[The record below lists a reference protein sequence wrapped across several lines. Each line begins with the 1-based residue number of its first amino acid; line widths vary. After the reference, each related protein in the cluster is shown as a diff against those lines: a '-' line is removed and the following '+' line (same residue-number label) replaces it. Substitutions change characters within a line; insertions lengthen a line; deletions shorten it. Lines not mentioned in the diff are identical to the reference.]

1 LTINL
6 ISSGKKTLVH
16 TWKKIERKKMKFI
29 KPAKRKNSPIQQLQI
44 ALIDKILRGVRETS
58 ELMKLV
64 WSRKAAR
71 STAVRITKVA
81 SLMLKPVDV
90 DSDCKA
96 ELKQTRPD
104 IRRDAPMRSSLLSF
118 SRKGRPRSEELL
130 NSLGK
135 KRRIIDTERAAIGRL
150 IQNDHCH
157 PMVSAIAPPRI
168 GPDTVLTP
176 KYILVSC

>member
-1 LTINL
+1 V
-6 ISSGKKTLVH
+6 SSWKGSLVH
-16 TWKKIERKKMKFI
+16 TWKKIERKKIKFI

-58 ELMKLV
+58 ELMKLE
-64 WSRKAAR
+64 WSKKALR
-71 STAVRITKVA
+71 SIAVRITKVA

-90 DSDCKA
+90 DNDCKA

-104 IRRDAPMRSSLLSF
+104 IKRDAPMRSSLLSF
-118 SRKGRPRSEELL
+118 SRKGRPRSEEVL

-150 IQNDHCH
+150 IQNDHFH

-176 KYILVSC
+176 KHLLVSC

>member
-1 LTINL
+1 M
-6 ISSGKKTLVH
+6 
-16 TWKKIERKKMKFI
+16 ERKKMKLI
-29 KPAKRKNSPIQQLQI
+29 KPAKRKKSPMQQLQI
-44 ALIDKILRGVRETS
+44 ALMDKILRGVRETS
-58 ELMKLV
+58 ELMKLE

-71 STAVRITKVA
+71 STAVIITKVV
-81 SLMLKPVDV
+81 SLPLKPVDV
-90 DSDCKA
+90 DNVCKA

-104 IRRDAPMRSSLLSF
+104 IKRDAPMRSSLLSF
-118 SRKGRPRSEELL
+118 SRKGRLRSDEVF

-168 GPDTVLTP
+168 GPDTVDTP
-176 KYILVSC
+176 EYILVSC

>member
-1 LTINL
+1 
-6 ISSGKKTLVH
+6 
-16 TWKKIERKKMKFI
+16 MKLI
-29 KPAKRKNSPIQQLQI
+29 KPAKRKKSPMQQLQI
-44 ALIDKILRGVRETS
+44 ALMDKILRGVRETS
-58 ELMKLV
+58 ELMKLE

-71 STAVRITKVA
+71 STAVIITKVV
-81 SLMLKPVDV
+81 SLPLKPVDV
-90 DSDCKA
+90 DNVCKA

-104 IRRDAPMRSSLLSF
+104 IKRDAPMRSSLLSF
-118 SRKGRPRSEELL
+118 SRKGRLRSEEVL

-168 GPDTVLTP
+168 GPDTVDAPGYT
-176 KYILVSC
+176 LVSC